1 MLPFHFWKV
10 RLYHRVGK
18 GENGA
23 VTLRFV
29 DLDEIVGRSESHWLR
44 LPVSLVFQCCREKSF
59 VCVLPPGDVGGL
71 LIVAW
76 GFWTVHYQFRAD
88 RSQTLLASAVE

>member
-71 LIVAW
+71 LIVA
-76 GFWTVHYQFRAD
+76 
-88 RSQTLLASAVE
+88 